1 MSQVTNTAPWNNTG
15 TTITTDRKGFQIP
28 EELNFEI
35 EARPVYVE
43 QNGEFIPM
51 AKNRVLTRT
60 DTNQALGIIGTAYH
74 PYTNPQMW
82 DIIFQYCKQTG
93 GTLDKAGQY
102 NNGEFVWVTVRHD
115 DYEVVTG
122 DTITKYDMFVNPF
135 TNGRT
140 FTLINTDLRIVCGN
154 ALSSALANNDGVY
167 RIRHSRT
174 IADRVQIAAEASA
187 TAVAVRAHNV
197 EFLKALTKVKVG
209 EAQIEEFTKSMFHL
223 TDASTRRTLDRADT
237 FRGLVEIGMGS
248 DLRGVRGTAYGLYQA
263 AIEFAD
269 HHIAVRGNGQNQLN
283 SALSGSIAIFKNKAT
298 KLVGAFVA
306 R

>member
-1 MSQVTNTAPWNNTG
+1 MSQATNTAPWHNTG
-15 TTITTDRKGFQIP
+15 HTITSDRKGFQIP
-28 EELNFEI
+28 QELNFEI
-35 EARPVYVE
+35 EARPIYTE
-43 QNGEFIPM
+43 QNGNFVPM

-60 DTNQALGIIGTAYH
+60 DTNQALGIIGMSYH

-82 DIIFQYCKQTG
+82 DVVSQYCKQTG

-102 NNGEFVWVTVRHD
+102 NNGEFVWATVRHD
-115 DYEVVTG
+115 DYEVVSG
-122 DTITKYDMFVNPF
+122 DPITKYDMFINPF

-187 TAVAVRAHNV
+187 AAVSVRSHNV
-197 EFLKALTKVKVG
+197 EFLKALTKVRLS
-209 EAQIEEFTKSMFHL
+209 ESQIEEFIKSMFRV
-223 TDASTRRTLDRADT
+223 TDNSNRRVLDRADT
-237 FRGLVEIGMGS
+237 FRGLVDVGMGS
-248 DLRGVRGTAYGLYQA
+248 DLKGVRGTAYGLYQA

-269 HHIAVRGNGQNQLN
+269 HHITVRGNGDNQLN
-283 SALSGSIAIFKNKAT
+283 SALAGSIALFKNKAI
-298 KLVGAFVA
+298 KLIKEYVK
-306 R
+306 